1 MQISAETRRRLAKL
15 IDVQADRLAELV
27 QSLLDMS
34 RIQAGV
40 LEPRCTIILPTDLV
54 NSVVRDLTPAMRGH
68 AVIVEIPED
77 LPPIDV
83 DIVLIARVLTN
94 VLTNAVRHS
103 PRDSSITIRAIRSD
117 ADTIEL
123 SVTDHGPGVPP
134 DRRGEIFG
142 LLARRDDDTG
152 AGLGLTIAKTFI
164 EAHHQHIWVDN
175 APDGGAKFCF
185 TLPVAQSLPE
195 ELRIAEDSHH

>member
-1 MQISAETRRRLAKL
+1 
-15 IDVQADRLAELV
+15 
-27 QSLLDMS
+27 MS

-40 LEPRCTIILPTDLV
+40 LEPRCTIISLSDLV
-54 NSVVRDLTPAMRGH
+54 NSVVRDVRPAMRGH
-68 AVIVEIPED
+68 EVKIEIPKD

-83 DIVLIARVLTN
+83 DLVLIARVLTN

-103 PRDSSITIRAIRSD
+103 PKASSITIRAIR
-117 ADTIEL
+117 ADTETIEL

-134 DRRGEIFG
+134 DRRGDIFG

-152 AGLGLTIAKTFI
+152 AGLGLSIAKTFV
-164 EAHHQHIWVDN
+164 EAHHQRIWVDN

-185 TLPVAQSLPE
+185 TLPVALSIPE
-195 ELRIAEDSHH
+195 ELRVAEDSHH

>member
-1 MQISAETRRRLAKL
+1 
-15 IDVQADRLAELV
+15 
-27 QSLLDMS
+27 
-34 RIQAGV
+34 
-40 LEPRCTIILPTDLV
+40 
-54 NSVVRDLTPAMRGH
+54 MRGH